1 MANLAQRP
9 TPVASAPRDAGSTG
23 APGGSR
29 AAALAAALE
38 DLADASD
45 TLTIAVE
52 RHDLPGL
59 LAASDRA
66 EHLTGRVAG
75 LASSLDPVDRIELDG
90 QRISGLRER
99 LSVSARRNAYLIE
112 RAWALDAAT
121 MRLLAGVGQGGADAS
136 PDRPMAAY
144 QPTAGAVLHLDREA

>member
-1 MANLAQRP
+1 VANVAPRP
-9 TPVASAPRDAGSTG
+9 TPAAPAPRGSGSTG
-23 APGGSR
+23 TPAGSR
-29 AAALAAALE
+29 AAALAVALE

-52 RHDLPGL
+52 RHDLPSL

-66 EHLTGRVAG
+66 ERLTGRVAG
-75 LASSLDPVDRIELDG
+75 LAATLDPIDRIELDG
-90 QRISGLRER
+90 ARIAGLRDR

-121 MRLLAGVGQGGADAS
+121 MRLLAGLGQGGADAA

-144 QPTAGAVLHLDREA
+144 RPAAGAVLHLDREA

>member
-1 MANLAQRP
+1 VATFASRP
-9 TPVASAPRDAGSTG
+9 SSTASAPRGAGSAS

-29 AAALAAALE
+29 ASALAAALE

-52 RHDLPGL
+52 RHDLAGL

-66 EHLTGRVAG
+66 DRLTTRVAG
-75 LASSLDPVDRIELDG
+75 LAAALEPADRTQLDG
-90 QRISGLRER
+90 ARIAGLRER
-99 LSVSARRNAYLIE
+99 LSISARRNAYLIE

-121 MRLLAGVGQGGADAS
+121 MRLLAGLGQGGADAS